1 MDELLRWLSGQHHG
15 LHTFRAFQL
24 RLAELCKDERSRKA
38 LFGLLNRL
46 LITMSEEFDEEPLPA
61 AVADRAYDR
70 LLKLLTSLDLGAN
83 ADRRLADLN
92 RVASSDLWQ

>member
-24 RLAELCKDERSRKA
+24 RLAELCKDEPEQKA

-46 LITMSEEFDEEPLPA
+46 LDNYVQEFDEEPLPV

-70 LLKLLTSLDLGAN
+70 LLKLLTSLDLRAN

>member
-15 LHTFRAFQL
+15 LHTFRAFQH
-24 RLAELCKDERSRKA
+24 RLAGLCKDEPEQKA
-38 LFGLLNRL
+38 LYGLLNQL
-46 LITMSEEFDEEPLPA
+46 LDNYVEAFDEEPLPV

-70 LLKLLTSLDLGAN
+70 LLKLLASLDLRAN

-92 RVASSDLWQ
+92 RVASSDLWH